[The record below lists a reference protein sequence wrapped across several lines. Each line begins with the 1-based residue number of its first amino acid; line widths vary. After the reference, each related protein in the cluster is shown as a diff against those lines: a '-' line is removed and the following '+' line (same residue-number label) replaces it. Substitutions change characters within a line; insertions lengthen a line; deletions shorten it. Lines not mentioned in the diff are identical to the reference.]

1 MRMEAL
7 ACRSYDCK
15 LGKAAM
21 ARLGG
26 QSVEKKLTAQ
36 RWEIIKKKKTRTQPR
51 KRSRKQENKN
61 LTKKAIKKIR
71 KQELDQESN
80 QEKGKKNLFFLITF
94 FVELF
99 LFSFINSHLRRQ
111 AVPDIKD
118 IGLIVECF
126 LTVEFTGLLN
136 KKVLQEW
143 GLTRQ
148 HSANWP
154 SYSTDWGRNL

>member
-1 MRMEAL
+1 MEAL

-36 RWEIIKKKKTRTQPR
+36 RWKIIKKK
-51 KRSRKQENKN
+51 ENKN
-61 LTKKAIKKIR
+61 STKKAIKKAR
-71 KQELDQESN
+71 KQELDQESD
-80 QEKGKKNLFFLITF
+80 QENKKTRTRPRKQPRKRKKNLFFLITF

-136 KKVLQEW
+136 KKVLQE
-143 GLTRQ
+143 
-148 HSANWP
+148 
-154 SYSTDWGRNL
+154 